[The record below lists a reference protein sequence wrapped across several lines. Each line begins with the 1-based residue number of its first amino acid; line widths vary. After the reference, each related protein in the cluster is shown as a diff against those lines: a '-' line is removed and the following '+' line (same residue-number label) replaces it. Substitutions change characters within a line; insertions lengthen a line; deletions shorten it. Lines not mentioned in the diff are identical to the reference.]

1 MTRKNLLPWL
11 LAAVLAAF
19 SGTALATPKAAE
31 HEDAP
36 VTHGADIAHPRLS
49 AKVDKPARAK
59 LAKKTRP
66 AAKSKAHKNVR
77 RKK

>member
-11 LAAVLAAF
+11 LAAALAAF

-31 HEDAP
+31 HENAP
-36 VTHGADIAHPRLS
+36 VTYGADIPHPRLS
-49 AKVDKPARAK
+49 AKVGKPVRAK
-59 LAKKTRP
+59 PAKKTRP
-66 AAKSKAHKNVR
+66 AAKSPARKTVH

>member
-11 LAAVLAAF
+11 LAAALAAF
-19 SGTALATPKAAE
+19 HGAALATPKAAE

-36 VTHGADIAHPRLS
+36 VTQGPDIARPRLS
-49 AKVDKPARAK
+49 TKPAPAK
-59 LAKKTRP
+59 AKPVKKARP
-66 AAKSKAHKNVR
+66 AAKSPARKAVR

>member
-11 LAAVLAAF
+11 LAAVIAAF

-31 HEDAP
+31 NEEAP
-36 VTHGADIAHPRLS
+36 VTQGADIARPRLS